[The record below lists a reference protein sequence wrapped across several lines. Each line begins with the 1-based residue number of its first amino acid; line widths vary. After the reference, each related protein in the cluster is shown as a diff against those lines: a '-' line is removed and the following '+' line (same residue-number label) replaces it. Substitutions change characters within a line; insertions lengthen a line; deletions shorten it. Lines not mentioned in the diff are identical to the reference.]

1 MTRSSQTIRANI
13 LEFDDD
19 FERKLRRARN
29 QQEHHPT
36 NSESDLEEN
45 VQEEEEEA
53 TAGIFEEVQGMA
65 VDNRT
70 LKELSASGL
79 DNAAPLCIQYPTAAQ
94 GKTDEFELKSSLL
107 HHIPKYHGL
116 SMEDPNKHLKE
127 FEVVC
132 SSMTPVN
139 VDGNILKMKAF
150 PFSLMDKAKD
160 WLYELAPGTVTSW
173 ESMKRAFLEKFFP
186 TSRIILLRKKISGIQ
201 QEEGES
207 FPTYYERFK
216 SLVASCPQHQ
226 MKEELLLQYFY
237 EGLLPLERQMLDAS
251 AGGALVDKT
260 PMAAKVLIANRALNA
275 QQYEGVGQR
284 GPPRHQVHEVLEKQD
299 MDFSSIQAQLAN
311 LTSQLSQIAG
321 RTTMQS
327 VPTCG
332 VSYGQGYPA
341 NQCPQRYWND
351 HSTSMWWESQQAQH
365 EGYWQPYEEFYSRP
379 MQYAQSNSGSSI
391 DYNQILN
398 ELNSVVQGS
407 QNQAK
412 EAQHDAYW
420 QPYEEFYTT
429 PMQPPPPPPQQ
440 IQSNSSMPMSYDEI
454 LYVLTSLT
462 QGSQQED
469 YSQPS
474 EEFYQWLYAPPQP
487 PPQLSQTNSSTSM
500 DNDQIVQLLTS
511 LTQEEENQTKRIKNQ
526 ANKMDELEK
535 QVGQIVEIMAQIQE
549 QSEFSNANIVNSM
562 EDLAIVEATT
572 LGSEMED
579 EVVPEPSK
587 HSPKVDELLLQE
599 EEEDDDMGSLEEL
612 LPQAPQVPMSSNLG
626 KVVPNSIHSNI
637 IPSNVPFPRRFFIPK
652 KEVSEKDI
660 VKALPKVQS
669 DIPILGTPNQVPDC
683 VEVFKEP
690 CSPRRMVQE
699 KKVAGEYLEVIK
711 EHVLETTIPKEIE
724 FDDTGQITTIVV
736 NLAIFKVPETFK
748 EVVFVL
754 EFLSEQKGA
763 SINVMPYS
771 IYASMNLGAL
781 KNDGVIIQLAD
792 RSNAYP
798 KGVLEDVLVQV
809 NHLVFPADFYVL
821 EMDESDHAPTLPI
834 LLGRPF
840 MKTARTKIDVYSG
853 TLSMEFDGEVV
864 NFNLSDSIKYP
875 SEDHSCFS
883 IDIID
888 SLAQGYL
895 EDLNEDALEKVI
907 TQGVECTTKGADC
920 MHAHGMNGLGHAVA
934 PSEELLEV
942 VAALE
947 SSPKLDGKYTNRESI
962 PISTNKLLPSII
974 QAPVLELKPLPSH
987 LKYIFLGENETLPA
1001 IISSSLTA
1009 QEEEKLLRVLKE
1021 FKSALGWTLADIK
1034 GISPTTCM
1042 HHIFLEEGSKP
1053 TREAQRRLNPPMM
1066 EVVKKEIIKL
1076 LDCGVIYPISDS
1088 RWVSPVQCVPKK
1100 SGVTVVAN
1108 AENELVPQ
1116 RIQTGWRVCID
1127 YRKLNTTT
1135 RKDHFPLPFIDQML
1149 ESVFG
1154 DSFDSCLHNLSVIL
1168 KRCVE
1173 TNLVLNWE
1181 KCHFMV
1187 KQGIVLGHIISEKGI
1202 EVDKSKIDLV
1212 RHLPSPTSVR
1222 EVRSFLGH
1230 AGFYRRFIKDFSKI
1244 AQPLCRLLQKEVAF
1258 EFTKECTESFKQ
1270 LKELLT
1276 TAPIIV
1282 PPDWSLPFELM
1293 CDASD
1298 YALGAVLGQRK
1309 DKRPH
1314 VIYYASRTLND
1325 AQLNYSTTEKE
1336 LLAVVFALD
1345 KFRSYL
1351 IGTKV
1356 IVFTDHAAL
1365 KYLLTK
1371 KEAKPRLIRWILLL
1385 QEFDIE
1391 IRDKKGSENVVADH
1405 LSRMVHNE
1413 ESLPI
1418 LETFP
1423 DEQLLSIKVSAPWY
1437 ADIVNFLVSKRI
1449 PSEFTRHQ
1457 RDKLRHDARFYVWDD
1472 PYLWKFCP
1480 DQIIHRCV
1488 HDSECHSILSFC
1500 HTYACGG
1507 HFGTQRTAL
1516 KVLQCGFYWPSIFKD
1531 AKTFCLTCDKCQRM
1545 GGISAKDQMPQV
1557 SILNVEIFDVWGI
1570 DFMGHFPCLYGFTY
1584 ILLAVD
1590 YVSKWVEA
1598 KATRTND
1605 SKMVADFIR
1614 TNIFARFG
1622 MPRVI
1627 ISDRGTHFCNRT
1639 IDALLRKYSVTH
1651 KVSTPYHPQTN
1662 GQAEVSNREIKQI
1675 LEKTV
1680 GPTRKDWSLRL
1691 DDALWA
1697 YRTAYK
1703 TPIGMSPFRLVYG
1716 KACHLPVELEH
1727 KALWAIK
1734 KFNMNLEEAGSQRR
1748 LQLNELDEIR
1758 REAYDNASIYK
1769 QKTKAFH
1776 DNMIRGK
1783 SFSIGQKVLLFN
1795 SCLRLFP
1802 GKLRSKWIGPFVITN
1817 VSSYGAIQIQSLK
1830 TGHEFQVNGHRL
1842 KPYYENFVE
1851 QTVEDISLGA
1861 VGTNGE

>member
-1 MTRSSQTIRANI
+1 M
-13 LEFDDD
+13 
-19 FERKLRRARN
+19 
-29 QQEHHPT
+29 
-36 NSESDLEEN
+36 
-45 VQEEEEEA
+45 
-53 TAGIFEEVQGMA
+53 
-65 VDNRT
+65 
-70 LKELSASGL
+70 
-79 DNAAPLCIQYPTAAQ
+79 
-94 GKTDEFELKSSLL
+94 
-107 HHIPKYHGL
+107 
-116 SMEDPNKHLKE
+116 
-127 FEVVC
+127 
-132 SSMTPVN
+132 
-139 VDGNILKMKAF
+139 
-150 PFSLMDKAKD
+150 
-160 WLYELAPGTVTSW
+160 
-173 ESMKRAFLEKFFP
+173 
-186 TSRIILLRKKISGIQ
+186 
-201 QEEGES
+201 
-207 FPTYYERFK
+207 
-216 SLVASCPQHQ
+216 
-226 MKEELLLQYFY
+226 
-237 EGLLPLERQMLDAS
+237 
-251 AGGALVDKT
+251 
-260 PMAAKVLIANRALNA
+260 
-275 QQYEGVGQR
+275 
-284 GPPRHQVHEVLEKQD
+284 
-299 MDFSSIQAQLAN
+299 
-311 LTSQLSQIAG
+311 
-321 RTTMQS
+321 
-327 VPTCG
+327 
-332 VSYGQGYPA
+332 
-341 NQCPQRYWND
+341 
-351 HSTSMWWESQQAQH
+351 ST
-365 EGYWQPYEEFYSRP
+365 
-379 MQYAQSNSGSSI
+379 
-391 DYNQILN
+391 
-398 ELNSVVQGS
+398 
-407 QNQAK
+407 
-412 EAQHDAYW
+412 
-420 QPYEEFYTT
+420 
-429 PMQPPPPPPQQ
+429 
-440 IQSNSSMPMSYDEI
+440 
-454 LYVLTSLT
+454 
-462 QGSQQED
+462 
-469 YSQPS
+469 
-474 EEFYQWLYAPPQP
+474 
-487 PPQLSQTNSSTSM
+487 
-500 DNDQIVQLLTS
+500 
-511 LTQEEENQTKRIKNQ
+511 
-526 ANKMDELEK
+526 
-535 QVGQIVEIMAQIQE
+535 
-549 QSEFSNANIVNSM
+549 
-562 EDLAIVEATT
+562 
-572 LGSEMED
+572 
-579 EVVPEPSK
+579 
-587 HSPKVDELLLQE
+587 
-599 EEEDDDMGSLEEL
+599 
-612 LPQAPQVPMSSNLG
+612 
-626 KVVPNSIHSNI
+626 
-637 IPSNVPFPRRFFIPK
+637 
-652 KEVSEKDI
+652 
-660 VKALPKVQS
+660 
-669 DIPILGTPNQVPDC
+669 
-683 VEVFKEP
+683 
-690 CSPRRMVQE
+690 
-699 KKVAGEYLEVIK
+699 
-711 EHVLETTIPKEIE
+711 
-724 FDDTGQITTIVV
+724 
-736 NLAIFKVPETFK
+736 K
-748 EVVFVL
+748 EVVKVGENVSAILQRKLPPKCKDPGSFTIPCVIGNTRFEYAML
-754 EFLSEQKGA
+754 DLGA

-821 EMDESDHAPTLPI
+821 EMDESDHAPSLPI

-840 MKTARTKIDVYSG
+840 MKTTRTKIDVYSG

-895 EDLNEDALEKVI
+895 DDLNDDALEKVI
-907 TQGVECTTKGADC
+907 TRGMELKTKGADSSVT
-920 MHAHGMNGLGHAVA
+920 HGIHGLGHAVH
-934 PSEELLEV
+934 PSEELIEV

-947 SSPKLDGKYTNRESI
+947 SSPKLDGKYTTRESI

-974 QAPVLELKPLPSH
+974 QAPILELKPLPSH

-1042 HHIFLEEGSKP
+1042 HHIFLEEGAKP

-1100 SGVTVVAN
+1100 SGVTVVSN

-1149 ESVFG
+1149 KRLAGYAFYCFLDGYSGYNKIVIAPEDQEKTTFTCPFGTFAYRRMPFGLCNAPATFQRCMMSIFSDYVEKIIEVFMDDFSVFG
-1154 DSFDSCLHNLSVIL
+1154 DSFDSCLHNLSLIL

-1212 RHLPSPTSVR
+1212 HHLPSPTSVR

-1258 EFTKECTESFKQ
+1258 EFTKECTESFNQ

-1457 RDKLRHDARFYVWDD
+1457 RDKLRHDAWFYVWDD

-1480 DQIIHRCV
+1480 DQIIRRCV

-1570 DFMGHFPCLYGFTY
+1570 DFMGHFPSSYGFTY

-1598 KATRTND
+1598 RATRTND
-1605 SKMVADFIR
+1605 SKVVADFIR

-1627 ISDRGTHFCNRT
+1627 ISDGGSHFCNRT
-1639 IDALLRKYSVTH
+1639 IDALLRKYSVSH

-1703 TPIGMSPFRLVYG
+1703 TPLGCPRFDLSMARR
-1716 KACHLPVELEH
+1716 
-1727 KALWAIK
+1727 AI
-1734 KFNMNLEEAGSQRR
+1734 FL
-1748 LQLNELDEIR
+1748 LNW
-1758 REAYDNASIYK
+1758 S
-1769 QKTKAFH
+1769 TKDF
-1776 DNMIRGK
+1776 GP
-1783 SFSIGQKVLLFN
+1783 S
-1795 SCLRLFP
+1795 
-1802 GKLRSKWIGPFVITN
+1802 RSLT
-1817 VSSYGAIQIQSLK
+1817 
-1830 TGHEFQVNGHRL
+1830 
-1842 KPYYENFVE
+1842 
-1851 QTVEDISLGA
+1851 
-1861 VGTNGE
+1861 

>member
-29 QQEHHPT
+29 QQEHNPPT
-36 NSESDLEEN
+36 SESDLEEN

-127 FEVVC
+127 FEVLC

-260 PMAAKVLIANRALNA
+260 PRAAKVLIANRALNA

-284 GPPRHQVHEVLEKQD
+284 GPPRHQVHEV
-299 MDFSSIQAQLAN
+299 SSTSDLHSQLAN
-311 LTSQLSQIAG
+311 LTSIVSQMAEGMKIQG
-321 RTTMQS
+321 P
-327 VPTCG
+327 VVCG
-332 VSYGQGYPA
+332 VCSIQGHVSEK
-341 NQCPQRYWND
+341 CPQLIENGG
-351 HSTSMWWESQQAQH
+351 WESANAIGFQ
-365 EGYWQPYEEFYSRP
+365 
-379 MQYAQSNSGSSI
+379 
-391 DYNQILN
+391 
-398 ELNSVVQGS
+398 S
-407 QNQAK
+407 QNQSR
-412 EAQHDAYW
+412 HDPYSNTYNPGW
-420 QPYEEFYTT
+420 RDHPNFKWREPQQPQNQGGFRQ
-429 PMQPPPPPPQQ
+429 QPPGFFPKTYGPPQNQ
-440 IQSNSSMPMSYDEI
+440 AQSGPSASG
-454 LYVLTSLT
+454 TSLDNDALLKILT
-462 QGSQQED
+462 KLSNGQED
-469 YSQPS
+469 QAKAM
-474 EEFYQWLYAPPQP
+474 QNQ
-487 PPQLSQTNSSTSM
+487 
-500 DNDQIVQLLTS
+500 DKRVDQ
-511 LTQEEENQTKRIKNQ
+511 
-526 ANKMDELEK
+526 LEK
-535 QVGQIVEIMAQIQE
+535 QIGQIA
-549 QSEFSNANIVNSM
+549 EFVGHN
-562 EDLAIVEATT
+562 E
-572 LGSEMED
+572 
-579 EVVPEPSK
+579 
-587 HSPKVDELLLQE
+587 DELLQLE
-599 EEEDDDMGSLEEL
+599 EEESK
-612 LPQAPQVPMSSNLG
+612 LPTAKVVPPLPQVPN
-626 KVVPNSIHSNI
+626 VPNLPNSSHKGKNVSNSVHTNVF
-637 IPSNVPFPRRFFIPK
+637 PSNVPFPSRFMQTK
-652 KEVSEKDI
+652 KEEAEKDI
-660 VKALPKVQS
+660 LETFRKVQVN
-669 DIPILGTPNQVPDC
+669 IPLLDAIKQVPRYAK
-683 VEVFKEP
+683 FLKEL
-690 CSPRRMVQE
+690 CTTRKRMS
-699 KKVAGEYLEVIK
+699 
-711 EHVLETTIPKEIE
+711 T
-724 FDDTGQITTIVV
+724 
-736 NLAIFKVPETFK
+736 K
-748 EVVFVL
+748 EVVKV
-754 EFLSEQKGA
+754 SENVSAILQRKLPPKCKDPGSFTIPCVIGNTRFESAMLDLGA

-781 KNDGVIIQLAD
+781 KNDGV
-792 RSNAYP
+792 
-798 KGVLEDVLVQV
+798 

-821 EMDESDHAPTLPI
+821 EMDESDHAPSLPI

-895 EDLNEDALEKVI
+895 DDLNDDALEKVI
-907 TQGVECTTKGADC
+907 TRGMELKTKGADC
-920 MHAHGMNGLGHAVA
+920 MHAHGIQESSHAV
-934 PSEELLEV
+934 PPNEELLEV

-974 QAPVLELKPLPSH
+974 QAPILELKPLPSH

-1001 IISSSLTA
+1001 IISFSLTA

-1042 HHIFLEEGSKP
+1042 HHIFLEEGAKP

-1127 YRKLNTTT
+1127 YRKLNTTM

-1149 ESVFG
+1149 ERLAGYAFYCFLGGYSGYNQIVISPEDQEKTTFTCPFGTFAYRRMPFGLCNAPATFQRCMMSIFSDHVEKIIEVFMDDFSVFG

-1258 EFTKECTESFKQ
+1258 EFTKECTESFNQ

-1336 LLAVVFALD
+1336 LLAIVFALD

-1413 ESLPI
+1413 ELVPI

-1437 ADIVNFLVSKRI
+1437 ADIVKFLVSKRI
-1449 PSEFTRHQ
+1449 PNYTS
-1457 RDKLRHDARFYVWDD
+1457 LCARF
-1472 PYLWKFCP
+1472 
-1480 DQIIHRCV
+1480 
-1488 HDSECHSILSFC
+1488 
-1500 HTYACGG
+1500 
-1507 HFGTQRTAL
+1507 
-1516 KVLQCGFYWPSIFKD
+1516 
-1531 AKTFCLTCDKCQRM
+1531 
-1545 GGISAKDQMPQV
+1545 
-1557 SILNVEIFDVWGI
+1557 
-1570 DFMGHFPCLYGFTY
+1570 
-1584 ILLAVD
+1584 
-1590 YVSKWVEA
+1590 
-1598 KATRTND
+1598 
-1605 SKMVADFIR
+1605 
-1614 TNIFARFG
+1614 
-1622 MPRVI
+1622 
-1627 ISDRGTHFCNRT
+1627 
-1639 IDALLRKYSVTH
+1639 
-1651 KVSTPYHPQTN
+1651 
-1662 GQAEVSNREIKQI
+1662 
-1675 LEKTV
+1675 
-1680 GPTRKDWSLRL
+1680 
-1691 DDALWA
+1691 
-1697 YRTAYK
+1697 
-1703 TPIGMSPFRLVYG
+1703 
-1716 KACHLPVELEH
+1716 
-1727 KALWAIK
+1727 
-1734 KFNMNLEEAGSQRR
+1734 
-1748 LQLNELDEIR
+1748 
-1758 REAYDNASIYK
+1758 
-1769 QKTKAFH
+1769 
-1776 DNMIRGK
+1776 
-1783 SFSIGQKVLLFN
+1783 
-1795 SCLRLFP
+1795 
-1802 GKLRSKWIGPFVITN
+1802 
-1817 VSSYGAIQIQSLK
+1817 
-1830 TGHEFQVNGHRL
+1830 
-1842 KPYYENFVE
+1842 
-1851 QTVEDISLGA
+1851 
-1861 VGTNGE
+1861 

>member
-1 MTRSSQTIRANI
+1 MTRSSNPVHEHI
-13 LEFDDD
+13 LDFDDD
-19 FERKLRRARN
+19 FERELRRKRKN
-29 QQEHHPT
+29 PEP
-36 NSESDLEEN
+36 SESSASSESVSEF
-45 VQEEEEEA
+45 EEEVED
-53 TAGIFEEVQGMA
+53 MA
-65 VDNRT
+65 ADNRT
-70 LKELSASGL
+70 IKELSASGL
-79 DNAAPLCIQYPTAAQ
+79 DNAAPLCIQYPRAAPDKTA
-94 GKTDEFELKSSLL
+94 EFELKSSLL

-139 VDGNILKMKAF
+139 VDESILKMKAF
-150 PFSLMDKAKD
+150 PFSLLEKAKD

-186 TSRIILLRKKISGIQ
+186 TSRVILLRKRISGSQ
-201 QEEGES
+201 QDEGES

-216 SLVASCPQHQ
+216 SLVASCPHHQ

-237 EGLLPLERQMLDAS
+237 EGLLPIERQMLDAS

-260 PMAAKVLIANRALNA
+260 PTAAKMLISNRALNA

-284 GPPRHQVHEVLEKQD
+284 SMPRQHQVNEVSAITELQNQ
-299 MDFSSIQAQLAN
+299 MAN
-311 LTSQLSQIAG
+311 LTTLLSQVVEGPKVKTVA
-321 RTTMQS
+321 S
-327 VPTCG
+327 CG
-332 VSYGQGYPA
+332 VCSMQGHPTDK
-341 NQCPQRYWND
+341 CPQLIENGGWETLNAVGYGNQYQSRGDPFSNTYNPGWRD
-351 HSTSMWWESQQAQH
+351 HPNFKWRDPQQGQQQSGFRQQPPGFYQKPLAPPQAQA
-365 EGYWQPYEEFYSRP
+365 QP
-379 MQYAQSNSGSSI
+379 AQSNTG
-391 DYNQILN
+391 
-398 ELNSVVQGS
+398 
-407 QNQAK
+407 
-412 EAQHDAYW
+412 
-420 QPYEEFYTT
+420 
-429 PMQPPPPPPQQ
+429 
-440 IQSNSSMPMSYDEI
+440 NSS
-454 LYVLTSLT
+454 
-462 QGSQQED
+462 
-469 YSQPS
+469 
-474 EEFYQWLYAPPQP
+474 
-487 PPQLSQTNSSTSM
+487 
-500 DNDQIVQLLTS
+500 DNDKIFQLLTT
-511 LTQEEENQTKRIKNQ
+511 LTQEVQTQNKERQIQDKRVDN
-526 ANKMDELEK
+526 LEK
-535 QVGQIVEIMAQIQE
+535 QVGQIAEFMGQFRE
-549 QSEFSNANIVNSM
+549 QGRLPSSTVVNPKGGFESAKAMHLRSGKQVRSNLN
-562 EDLAIVEATT
+562 
-572 LGSEMED
+572 
-579 EVVPEPSK
+579 PSK
-587 HSPKVDELLLQE
+587 ARSNE
-599 EEEDDDMGSLEEL
+599 EEELRIEEEEQEPL
-612 LPQAPQVPMSSNLG
+612 TANEKPTLPQAPIESNSANSSNKGKNMSSSVSTNDF
-626 KVVPNSIHSNI
+626 PA
-637 IPSNVPFPRRFFIPK
+637 NVPFPSRFKQTK
-652 KEVSEKDI
+652 KEEAEKDI
-660 VKALPKVQS
+660 LETFRKVQVN
-669 DIPILGTPNQVPDC
+669 IPLLDAIKQVPRYAK
-683 VEVFKEP
+683 FLKEL
-690 CSPRRMVQE
+690 CTNRRR
-699 KKVAGEYLEVIK
+699 IS
-711 EHVLETTIPKEIE
+711 T
-724 FDDTGQITTIVV
+724 
-736 NLAIFKVPETFK
+736 K
-748 EVVFVL
+748 EVVKVGENVSAILQRKLPPKCKDPGSFTIPCVIGNSRFESAML
-754 EFLSEQKGA
+754 DLGA

-809 NHLVFPADFYVL
+809 NHLIFPADFYVL
-821 EMDESDHAPTLPI
+821 EMDESDHAPSLPI

-840 MKTARTKIDVYSG
+840 MKTARTKIDVYNG
-853 TLSMEFDGEVV
+853 TLTMEFDGEVI
-864 NFNLSDSIKYP
+864 NFNLSDSMKYP
-875 SEDHSCFS
+875 SENHSCFA
-883 IDIID
+883 IDVID
-888 SLAQGYL
+888 SLSQDHL
-895 EDLNEDALEKVI
+895 DKLNDDALEVVI
-907 TQGVECTTKGADC
+907 AQSMDKQNVETTTKE
-920 MHAHGMNGLGHAVA
+920 AHGMHEHPCAV
-934 PSEELLEV
+934 PPNDEV
-942 VAALE
+942 IEMVAALE
-947 SSPKLDGKYTNRESI
+947 SLPSQSGKYSD
-962 PISTNKLLPSII
+962 PILSSVSANKMLPSVV
-974 QAPVLELKPLPSH
+974 QPPTLELKPLPSH
-987 LKYIFLGENETLPA
+987 LKYVFLGENDTLPV

-1009 QEEEKLLRVLKE
+1009 QEESKLVRVLKE
-1021 FKSALGWTLADIK
+1021 YKTAIGWTLADIK

-1042 HHIFLEEGSKP
+1042 HRILLEEGSK
-1053 TREAQRRLNPPMM
+1053 TSREAQRRLNPPMM
-1066 EVVKKEIIKL
+1066 EVVKKEVIKL

-1088 RWVSPVQCVPKK
+1088 KWVSPVQCVPKK

-1108 AENELVPQ
+1108 AENELVLQ

-1127 YRKLNTTT
+1127 YRKLNAAT

-1149 ESVFG
+1149 ERLAGYDFYCFLDGYSGYNQIVITLEDQEKTTFTCPFGTFAYRRMPFGLCNAPATFQRCMMSIFSDYVEKIIEVFMDDFSVFG
-1154 DSFDSCLHNLSVIL
+1154 DSFDGCLHNLSLIL

-1187 KQGIVLGHIISEKGI
+1187 KQGIVLGHIVSENGI

-1230 AGFYRRFIKDFSKI
+1230 AGFYRRFIKDFSKV
-1244 AQPLCRLLQKEVAF
+1244 AQPLCRLLQKDVTF
-1258 EFTKECTESFKQ
+1258 EFTKECTASFNQ

-1371 KEAKPRLIRWILLL
+1371 KEAKPRLIRWMLLL

-1480 DQIIHRCV
+1480 DQIIRRCV

-1545 GGISAKDQMPQV
+1545 GGISARDQMPQV

-1570 DFMGHFPCLYGFTY
+1570 DFMGPFPSSYGFTY

-1605 SKMVADFIR
+1605 SKVVADFIR

-1627 ISDRGTHFCNRT
+1627 ISDGGSHFCNRT
-1639 IDALLRKYSVTH
+1639 IEALLRKYSVTH

-1662 GQAEVSNREIKQI
+1662 GQAEVSNREVKQI

-1697 YRTAYK
+1697 YRRAYK

-1734 KFNMNLEEAGSQRR
+1734 KFNMNLDEAGSQRR

-1758 REAYDNASIYK
+1758 HEAYENASIYK

-1783 SFSIGQKVLLFN
+1783 SFSLGQKVLLFN
-1795 SCLRLFP
+1795 SRLRLFP
-1802 GKLRSKWIGPFVITN
+1802 GKLRSKWIGPFVVTN
-1817 VSSYGAIQIQSLK
+1817 VFVHGAVQIQSLK
-1830 TGHEFQVNGHRL
+1830 TGQEFKVNGHRL
-1842 KPYYENFVE
+1842 KPYYDNFVE
-1851 QTVEDISLGA
+1851 HAVDDIPLDA
-1861 VGTNGE
+1861 VSPSKE

>member
-1 MTRSSQTIRANI
+1 MTRSSQPIRANI
-13 LEFDDD
+13 LDFDDD

-29 QQEHHPT
+29 QQEHHPPS
-36 NSESDLEEN
+36 SESDLEEN
-45 VQEEEEEA
+45 IQEEEEEA

-65 VDNRT
+65 MDNRT

-79 DNAAPLCIQYPTAAQ
+79 DNATPLCIQYPVAAQ

-132 SSMTPVN
+132 SSMTPIN
-139 VDGNILKMKAF
+139 VDGSILKMKAF
-150 PFSLMDKAKD
+150 PFSLMEKAKD

-284 GPPRHQVHEVLEKQD
+284 GPPRHQVHEVSATSDLH
-299 MDFSSIQAQLAN
+299 SQLAN
-311 LTSQLSQIAG
+311 LTSIVSQMAEG
-321 RTTMQS
+321 MKMQGP
-327 VPTCG
+327 VICG
-332 VSYGQGYPA
+332 VCSIQGHVSEK
-341 NQCPQRYWND
+341 CPQLIENGG
-351 HSTSMWWESQQAQH
+351 WESANAIGFQ
-365 EGYWQPYEEFYSRP
+365 
-379 MQYAQSNSGSSI
+379 
-391 DYNQILN
+391 
-398 ELNSVVQGS
+398 S
-407 QNQAK
+407 QNQAR
-412 EAQHDAYW
+412 HDPYSNTYNPGW
-420 QPYEEFYTT
+420 RDHPNFKWREPQQPQNQGGFRQ
-429 PMQPPPPPPQQ
+429 QPPGFFPKTYGPPQNQ
-440 IQSNSSMPMSYDEI
+440 AQSGPSASG
-454 LYVLTSLT
+454 TSLDNDALLKILT
-462 QGSQQED
+462 KLSNGQED
-469 YSQPS
+469 QAKAM
-474 EEFYQWLYAPPQP
+474 Q
-487 PPQLSQTNSSTSM
+487 
-500 DNDQIVQLLTS
+500 
-511 LTQEEENQTKRIKNQ
+511 NQDKRV
-526 ANKMDELEK
+526 DLLEK
-535 QVGQIVEIMAQIQE
+535 QIGQIA
-549 QSEFSNANIVNSM
+549 EFVGKFRDPGQLPSSTIPNPKGGFESAK
-562 EDLAIVEATT
+562 AIT
-572 LGSEMED
+572 LRSGK
-579 EVVPEPSK
+579 EVGAGPTSK
-587 HSPKVDELLLQE
+587 TGHNEDELLQLE
-599 EEEDDDMGSLEEL
+599 EEESRLPTAKVVPPM
-612 LPQAPQVPMSSNLG
+612 PQAPN
-626 KVVPNSIHSNI
+626 VPNLPNLSHKGKNVSNSVHTNVFPSI
-637 IPSNVPFPRRFFIPK
+637 VPFPSRFMQTK
-652 KEVSEKDI
+652 KEEAEKDI
-660 VKALPKVQS
+660 LETFRKVQVN
-669 DIPILGTPNQVPDC
+669 IPLLDAIKRVPRYAK
-683 VEVFKEP
+683 FLKEL
-690 CSPRRMVQE
+690 CTTRKRMS
-699 KKVAGEYLEVIK
+699 
-711 EHVLETTIPKEIE
+711 T
-724 FDDTGQITTIVV
+724 
-736 NLAIFKVPETFK
+736 K
-748 EVVFVL
+748 EVVKVGENVSAILQRKLPPKCKDPGSFSIPCVIGNTRFESTML
-754 EFLSEQKGA
+754 DLGA

-821 EMDESDHAPTLPI
+821 EMDESDHAPSLPI

-840 MKTARTKIDVYSG
+840 MKTARTKIDLYSG

-895 EDLNEDALEKVI
+895 DDLNDDALEKVI
-907 TQGVECTTKGADC
+907 TRGMELKTKGADC
-920 MHAHGMNGLGHAVA
+920 MHTHGIHESSHAVP

-947 SSPKLDGKYTNRESI
+947 SSPKIDGKYTNRESI

-974 QAPVLELKPLPSH
+974 QAPILELKPLPSH

-1042 HHIFLEEGSKP
+1042 HHIFLEEGAKP

-1088 RWVSPVQCVPKK
+1088 KWVSPVQCVPKK

-1149 ESVFG
+1149 ERLAGYAFYCFLDGYSGYNQIVISPEDQEKTTFTCPFGTFAYRRMPFGLCNAPATFQRCMMSIFSDYVEKIIEVFMDDFSVFG
-1154 DSFDSCLHNLSVIL
+1154 DAFDSCLHNLSLIL

-1258 EFTKECTESFKQ
+1258 EFTKECTASFNQ

-1298 YALGAVLGQRK
+1298 YALGVVLGQRK
-1309 DKRPH
+1309 DRRPH

-1356 IVFTDHAAL
+1356 IVFTDYAAL

-1413 ESLPI
+1413 EPLPI

-1437 ADIVNFLVSKRI
+1437 ADIVNYLVSKRI
-1449 PSEFTRHQ
+1449 PTEFTRHQ

-1480 DQIIHRCV
+1480 DQIIRRCV
-1488 HDSECHSILSFC
+1488 HDSECYSILSFC

-1545 GGISAKDQMPQV
+1545 GGISARDQMPQV

-1570 DFMGHFPCLYGFTY
+1570 DFMGPFPSSYGFTY

-1605 SKMVADFIR
+1605 SKVVADFIR

-1622 MPRVI
+1622 MPRVV
-1627 ISDRGTHFCNRT
+1627 ISDGGSHFCNRT
-1639 IDALLRKYSVTH
+1639 IEALLRKYSVTH

-1783 SFSIGQKVLLFN
+1783 SFAIGQKVLLFN
-1795 SCLRLFP
+1795 SRLRLFP

-1817 VSSYGAIQIQSLK
+1817 ISSYGAIQIQSLK

-1842 KPYYENFVE
+1842 KPYFENFVE

>member
-1 MTRSSQTIRANI
+1 MNMMLDYEGVSPNSYNLIITSSEGRLKPIALNEFLASSQTIRANI

-19 FERKLRRARN
+19 FERKLRRARS

-36 NSESDLEEN
+36 NSESDFEGN

-79 DNAAPLCIQYPTAAQ
+79 DNATPLCIQYPRAAQ
-94 GKTDEFELKSSLL
+94 GKMDEFELKSSLL

-237 EGLLPLERQMLDAS
+237 EGFLPLERQMLDAS

-284 GPPRHQVHEVLEKQD
+284 GPPRHQVHEMAEAMKIQGPVVCGVC
-299 MDFSSIQAQLAN
+299 SIQGHA
-311 LTSQLSQIAG
+311 SEK
-321 RTTMQS
+321 
-327 VPTCG
+327 
-332 VSYGQGYPA
+332 
-341 NQCPQRYWND
+341 CPQLIENGG
-351 HSTSMWWESQQAQH
+351 WESANAIGFQ
-365 EGYWQPYEEFYSRP
+365 
-379 MQYAQSNSGSSI
+379 
-391 DYNQILN
+391 
-398 ELNSVVQGS
+398 S
-407 QNQAK
+407 QNQPRHDPYSNTYNPGWRDHPNFK
-412 EAQHDAYW
+412 WREPQQH
-420 QPYEEFYTT
+420 QNQGGFRQ
-429 PMQPPPPPPQQ
+429 QPPGFFPKTYGPPQNQ
-440 IQSNSSMPMSYDEI
+440 PQS
-454 LYVLTSLT
+454 
-462 QGSQQED
+462 G
-469 YSQPS
+469 PS
-474 EEFYQWLYAPPQP
+474 ASGKFRDPG
-487 PPQLSQTNSSTSM
+487 QLPSSTIPNPKGGFESAKA
-500 DNDQIVQLLTS
+500 ITLRSGKEVGAGSTS
-511 LTQEEENQTKRIKNQ
+511 KTGHNE
-526 ANKMDELEK
+526 
-535 QVGQIVEIMAQIQE
+535 
-549 QSEFSNANIVNSM
+549 
-562 EDLAIVEATT
+562 
-572 LGSEMED
+572 
-579 EVVPEPSK
+579 
-587 HSPKVDELLLQE
+587 DELLELE
-599 EEEDDDMGSLEEL
+599 EEASQQPTAKVVPPL
-612 LPQAPQVPMSSNLG
+612 PQVPN
-626 KVVPNSIHSNI
+626 VPNLPNSSHKGKNVSNSVHTNVF
-637 IPSNVPFPRRFFIPK
+637 PSNVPFPSRFMQTK
-652 KEVSEKDI
+652 KEEAEKDI
-660 VKALPKVQS
+660 LETFRKVQVN
-669 DIPILGTPNQVPDC
+669 IPLLDAIKQVPRYAK
-683 VEVFKEP
+683 FLKEL
-690 CSPRRMVQE
+690 CTTRKRMS
-699 KKVAGEYLEVIK
+699 
-711 EHVLETTIPKEIE
+711 T
-724 FDDTGQITTIVV
+724 
-736 NLAIFKVPETFK
+736 K
-748 EVVFVL
+748 EVVKVGENVSAILQRKLPPKCKDPGSFTIPCVIGNTRFESAML
-754 EFLSEQKGA
+754 DLGA

-781 KNDGVIIQLAD
+781 KNDGV
-792 RSNAYP
+792 
-798 KGVLEDVLVQV
+798 

-821 EMDESDHAPTLPI
+821 EMDESDHAPSLPI

-875 SEDHSCFS
+875 SDDHSCFS

-895 EDLNEDALEKVI
+895 DDLNDDALERVI
-907 TQGVECTTKGADC
+907 TRGMELKTKGADC
-920 MHAHGMNGLGHAVA
+920 MHAHGIQESSHAV
-934 PSEELLEV
+934 PTSEELLEV

-974 QAPVLELKPLPSH
+974 QAPILELKPLPSH
-987 LKYIFLGENETLPA
+987 LNYIFLGENETLPA

-1042 HHIFLEEGSKP
+1042 HHIFLEEGAKP

-1149 ESVFG
+1149 ER
-1154 DSFDSCLHNLSVIL
+1154 L
-1168 KRCVE
+1168 
-1173 TNLVLNWE
+1173 
-1181 KCHFMV
+1181 
-1187 KQGIVLGHIISEKGI
+1187 
-1202 EVDKSKIDLV
+1202 
-1212 RHLPSPTSVR
+1212 
-1222 EVRSFLGH
+1222 

-1457 RDKLRHDARFYVWDD
+1457 RDKLKHD
-1472 PYLWKFCP
+1472 
-1480 DQIIHRCV
+1480 
-1488 HDSECHSILSFC
+1488 
-1500 HTYACGG
+1500 
-1507 HFGTQRTAL
+1507 
-1516 KVLQCGFYWPSIFKD
+1516 
-1531 AKTFCLTCDKCQRM
+1531 
-1545 GGISAKDQMPQV
+1545 
-1557 SILNVEIFDVWGI
+1557 
-1570 DFMGHFPCLYGFTY
+1570 
-1584 ILLAVD
+1584 
-1590 YVSKWVEA
+1590 
-1598 KATRTND
+1598 
-1605 SKMVADFIR
+1605 
-1614 TNIFARFG
+1614 ARFG

-1627 ISDRGTHFCNRT
+1627 ISDGGTHFCNRT

-1727 KALWAIK
+1727 KALWSIK

-1795 SCLRLFP
+1795 SRLRLFP
-1802 GKLRSKWIGPFVITN
+1802 GLKDILHEMMQF
-1817 VSSYGAIQIQSLK
+1817 GAFEAKRVLGLK
-1830 TGHEFQVNGHRL
+1830 RTCLEHKDGMEL
-1842 KPYYENFVE
+1842 K
-1851 QTVEDISLGA
+1851 S
-1861 VGTNGE
+1861 

>member
-1 MTRSSQTIRANI
+1 MLGTQGWDGIEELKDSRCSKLPRSSQTIRANI
-13 LEFDDD
+13 LEFDDN

-29 QQEHHPT
+29 QQEHHPP
-36 NSESDLEEN
+36 NSESDLEEY

-53 TAGIFEEVQGMA
+53 TAWIFEAVQGMA

-251 AGGALVDKT
+251 ARGALVDKT

-284 GPPRHQVHEVLEKQD
+284 GPPRHQVHEV
-299 MDFSSIQAQLAN
+299 SSTSDLHSQLAN
-311 LTSQLSQIAG
+311 LTSIVSQMAEG
-321 RTTMQS
+321 MKMQGP
-327 VPTCG
+327 VE
-332 VSYGQGYPA
+332 
-341 NQCPQRYWND
+341 D
-351 HSTSMWWESQQAQH
+351 QAKA
-365 EGYWQPYEEFYSRP
+365 
-379 MQYAQSNSGSSI
+379 M
-391 DYNQILN
+391 
-398 ELNSVVQGS
+398 
-407 QNQAK
+407 QNQDK
-412 EAQHDAYW
+412 R
-420 QPYEEFYTT
+420 
-429 PMQPPPPPPQQ
+429 
-440 IQSNSSMPMSYDEI
+440 
-454 LYVLTSLT
+454 V
-462 QGSQQED
+462 
-469 YSQPS
+469 
-474 EEFYQWLYAPPQP
+474 
-487 PPQLSQTNSSTSM
+487 
-500 DNDQIVQLLTS
+500 DQ
-511 LTQEEENQTKRIKNQ
+511 
-526 ANKMDELEK
+526 LEK
-535 QVGQIVEIMAQIQE
+535 QIGQIA
-549 QSEFSNANIVNSM
+549 EFVGKFRDPGQLPSSTIPNPKGGFESAK
-562 EDLAIVEATT
+562 AIT
-572 LGSEMED
+572 LRSGK
-579 EVVPEPSK
+579 EVGADAIK
-587 HSPKVDELLLQE
+587 
-599 EEEDDDMGSLEEL
+599 
-612 LPQAPQVPMSSNLG
+612 QVPRYAKFLKELCTTRKRMS
-626 KVVPNSIHSNI
+626 
-637 IPSNVPFPRRFFIPK
+637 
-652 KEVSEKDI
+652 
-660 VKALPKVQS
+660 
-669 DIPILGTPNQVPDC
+669 T
-683 VEVFKEP
+683 
-690 CSPRRMVQE
+690 
-699 KKVAGEYLEVIK
+699 
-711 EHVLETTIPKEIE
+711 
-724 FDDTGQITTIVV
+724 
-736 NLAIFKVPETFK
+736 K
-748 EVVFVL
+748 EVVKVGENVSAILQRKLPPKCNDPGSFTIPCVIGNTRFESAML
-754 EFLSEQKGA
+754 DLGA

-798 KGVLEDVLVQV
+798 KGVLEDVLVQL

-821 EMDESDHAPTLPI
+821 EMDESDHAPSLPI

-853 TLSMEFDGEVV
+853 TLSMEFDREVV

-895 EDLNEDALEKVI
+895 DDLNNDALEKVI
-907 TQGVECTTKGADC
+907 TRGMELKTKGADC
-920 MHAHGMNGLGHAVA
+920 MHAHGIQESSHAVP

-942 VAALE
+942 VVALE
-947 SSPKLDGKYTNRESI
+947 SSPKLDGKYTTRESI

-974 QAPVLELKPLPSH
+974 QAPILELKPLPSH

-1001 IISSSLTA
+1001 IISSSLKA

-1042 HHIFLEEGSKP
+1042 HHIFLEEGAKP
-1053 TREAQRRLNPPMM
+1053 TREAKRRLNPPMM

-1076 LDCGVIYPISDS
+1076 LDCGVIYPISGS

-1149 ESVFG
+1149 EWLAGYAFYCFLDGYSGYNQIVISPEDQEKTTFTCPFGTFAYRRMPFGLCNAPATFQRCMMSIFSDYVEKIIEVFMDDFSVFG

-1187 KQGIVLGHIISEKGI
+1187 KQGIILGHIISEKGI

-1258 EFTKECTESFKQ
+1258 EFIKECTESFNQ

-1351 IGTKV
+1351 IATKV
-1356 IVFTDHAAL
+1356 IVFTDHVAL

-1423 DEQLLSIKVSAPWY
+1423 DEQLLSIK
-1437 ADIVNFLVSKRI
+1437 
-1449 PSEFTRHQ
+1449 
-1457 RDKLRHDARFYVWDD
+1457 
-1472 PYLWKFCP
+1472 
-1480 DQIIHRCV
+1480 
-1488 HDSECHSILSFC
+1488 
-1500 HTYACGG
+1500 
-1507 HFGTQRTAL
+1507 
-1516 KVLQCGFYWPSIFKD
+1516 
-1531 AKTFCLTCDKCQRM
+1531 
-1545 GGISAKDQMPQV
+1545 
-1557 SILNVEIFDVWGI
+1557 
-1570 DFMGHFPCLYGFTY
+1570 
-1584 ILLAVD
+1584 
-1590 YVSKWVEA
+1590 WVEA

-1605 SKMVADFIR
+1605 SKVVADFIR

-1627 ISDRGTHFCNRT
+1627 ISDGGSHFCNRT
-1639 IDALLRKYSVTH
+1639 IEALLRKYSVTH

-1675 LEKTV
+1675 LEKSV

-1758 REAYDNASIYK
+1758 HEAYDNASIYK

-1783 SFSIGQKVLLFN
+1783 SFSIGQKMLLFN
-1795 SCLRLFP
+1795 SRLRLFP

>member
-1 MTRSSQTIRANI
+1 
-13 LEFDDD
+13 
-19 FERKLRRARN
+19 
-29 QQEHHPT
+29 
-36 NSESDLEEN
+36 
-45 VQEEEEEA
+45 
-53 TAGIFEEVQGMA
+53 
-65 VDNRT
+65 
-70 LKELSASGL
+70 
-79 DNAAPLCIQYPTAAQ
+79 
-94 GKTDEFELKSSLL
+94 
-107 HHIPKYHGL
+107 
-116 SMEDPNKHLKE
+116 MEDPNKHLKE

-284 GPPRHQVHEVLEKQD
+284 GPPQHQVHEV
-299 MDFSSIQAQLAN
+299 SSTSDLHSQLAN
-311 LTSQLSQIAG
+311 LTSIVSQMAEG
-321 RTTMQS
+321 MKMQGP
-327 VPTCG
+327 VVCG
-332 VSYGQGYPA
+332 VCSIQGHVSEK
-341 NQCPQRYWND
+341 CPQLIENGG
-351 HSTSMWWESQQAQH
+351 WESANAIGFQ
-365 EGYWQPYEEFYSRP
+365 
-379 MQYAQSNSGSSI
+379 
-391 DYNQILN
+391 
-398 ELNSVVQGS
+398 S
-407 QNQAK
+407 QNQSR
-412 EAQHDAYW
+412 HDPYSNTYNPGW
-420 QPYEEFYTT
+420 RDHPNFKWRDPQQPQNQGGFRQ
-429 PMQPPPPPPQQ
+429 QPPGFFPKTYGPPQNQAQSGPSASAKAMQNQDKRVDQLEKQ
-440 IQSNSSMPMSYDEI
+440 IGQIAEFVGKFRDPGQLPSSTIPNPKGGFESAKAITLRSGKEVGAGPTSKTGHNEDEI
-454 LYVLTSLT
+454 L
-462 QGSQQED
+462 Q
-469 YSQPS
+469 
-474 EEFYQWLYAPPQP
+474 
-487 PPQLSQTNSSTSM
+487 M
-500 DNDQIVQLLTS
+500 
-511 LTQEEENQTKRIKNQ
+511 
-526 ANKMDELEK
+526 
-535 QVGQIVEIMAQIQE
+535 
-549 QSEFSNANIVNSM
+549 
-562 EDLAIVEATT
+562 
-572 LGSEMED
+572 
-579 EVVPEPSK
+579 
-587 HSPKVDELLLQE
+587 E
-599 EEEDDDMGSLEEL
+599 EEESR
-612 LPQAPQVPMSSNLG
+612 LPRAKVVPPLPQVPKTPNLPDLSHKGKNVSNS
-626 KVVPNSIHSNI
+626 VHTNVF
-637 IPSNVPFPRRFFIPK
+637 PSNVPFPSRFMQTK
-652 KEVSEKDI
+652 KEEAEKDI
-660 VKALPKVQS
+660 LETFRKVQVN
-669 DIPILGTPNQVPDC
+669 IPLLDAIKQVPRYAK
-683 VEVFKEP
+683 FLKEL
-690 CSPRRMVQE
+690 CTTRKRMS
-699 KKVAGEYLEVIK
+699 
-711 EHVLETTIPKEIE
+711 T
-724 FDDTGQITTIVV
+724 
-736 NLAIFKVPETFK
+736 K
-748 EVVFVL
+748 EVVKV
-754 EFLSEQKGA
+754 SENVSAILQRKLPPKCKDPGSFTIPCVIGNTRFESAMLDLGA

-821 EMDESDHAPTLPI
+821 EMDGSDHAPSLPI

-888 SLAQGYL
+888 FLAQGYL
-895 EDLNEDALEKVI
+895 DDLNDDALEKVI
-907 TQGVECTTKGADC
+907 TRGMKLTTKGADSSVT
-920 MHAHGMNGLGHAVA
+920 HGIHGLGHAVA
-934 PSEELLEV
+934 PNEEIIEV

-947 SSPKLDGKYTNRESI
+947 SLPKLDGKYTTRESI

-974 QAPVLELKPLPSH
+974 KAPILELKPLPSH

-1009 QEEEKLLRVLKE
+1009 QEEEKLFRVLKE

-1034 GISPTTCM
+1034 
-1042 HHIFLEEGSKP
+1042 
-1053 TREAQRRLNPPMM
+1053 
-1066 EVVKKEIIKL
+1066 
-1076 LDCGVIYPISDS
+1076 
-1088 RWVSPVQCVPKK
+1088 
-1100 SGVTVVAN
+1100 
-1108 AENELVPQ
+1108 
-1116 RIQTGWRVCID
+1116 
-1127 YRKLNTTT
+1127 
-1135 RKDHFPLPFIDQML
+1135 
-1149 ESVFG
+1149 
-1154 DSFDSCLHNLSVIL
+1154 
-1168 KRCVE
+1168 
-1173 TNLVLNWE
+1173 
-1181 KCHFMV
+1181 
-1187 KQGIVLGHIISEKGI
+1187 
-1202 EVDKSKIDLV
+1202 
-1212 RHLPSPTSVR
+1212 
-1222 EVRSFLGH
+1222 
-1230 AGFYRRFIKDFSKI
+1230 
-1244 AQPLCRLLQKEVAF
+1244 
-1258 EFTKECTESFKQ
+1258 
-1270 LKELLT
+1270 
-1276 TAPIIV
+1276 
-1282 PPDWSLPFELM
+1282 
-1293 CDASD
+1293 
-1298 YALGAVLGQRK
+1298 
-1309 DKRPH
+1309 
-1314 VIYYASRTLND
+1314 
-1325 AQLNYSTTEKE
+1325 
-1336 LLAVVFALD
+1336 
-1345 KFRSYL
+1345 
-1351 IGTKV
+1351 
-1356 IVFTDHAAL
+1356 AL

-1480 DQIIHRCV
+1480 DQIIRRCV

-1507 HFGTQRTAL
+1507 HFGTQFTAL

-1545 GGISAKDQMPQV
+1545 GGISARDQMPQV
-1557 SILNVEIFDVWGI
+1557 SILHVEIFDVWGI
-1570 DFMGHFPCLYGFTY
+1570 DFMGHFPSSYGFTY

-1605 SKMVADFIR
+1605 SKVVADFIR

-1627 ISDRGTHFCNRT
+1627 ISDGGSHFCNRT

-1758 REAYDNASIYK
+1758 HEAYDNASIYK

-1795 SCLRLFP
+1795 SRLRLFP
-1802 GKLRSKWIGPFVITN
+1802 GLETKYAKKCEMEQFRAKLNRNVVYANGARGMDEFEGQRSLRNEEMKVKNKEVGIGN
-1817 VSSYGAIQIQSLK
+1817 QS
-1830 TGHEFQVNGHRL
+1830 F
-1842 KPYYENFVE
+1842 
-1851 QTVEDISLGA
+1851 
-1861 VGTNGE
+1861 